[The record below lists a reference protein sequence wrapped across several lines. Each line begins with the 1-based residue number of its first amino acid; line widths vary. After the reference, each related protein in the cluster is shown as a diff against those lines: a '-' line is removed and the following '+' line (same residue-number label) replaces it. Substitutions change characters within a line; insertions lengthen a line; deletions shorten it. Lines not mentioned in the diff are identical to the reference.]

1 MYKMLYGTNKD
12 GSYKTW
18 SIAVEGNKIT
28 ISHGKMGGKQTLKEE
43 LVYGKN
49 IGRANETSDEQQALL
64 EAESRYKKQLDK
76 GYRPSLDELD
86 ELDVL
91 PMLAQDYLK
100 NGHKLTYPVLCSPK
114 KDGVRCLAIRHVDGV
129 ELRSR
134 GGKEYTVPHIQKALF
149 DVLKEGEILDGE
161 IWLHSTPL
169 EDIVSA
175 TRLQDSHLHT
185 QLQYHAF
192 DYVEQNVPFVERYAK
207 LENIFNREELNYG
220 VIVLVKHIHVYS
232 EKDMLLWHKHYVSL
246 GEEGIMLRG
255 LEGLYESGKRST
267 QLQKRKD
274 FLDEEFVITGVEE
287 DRNGNA
293 VLKVWCPVAKQHFG
307 VCYGDFNERKQQLE
321 HPDEYVGKWLNVK
334 FQSRYRDTLL
344 PSFPTGVC
352 IRACTE
358 DGTPLE

>member
-1 MYKMLYGTNKD
+1 MFKMLYGKNKD
-12 GSYKTW
+12 GSHKVW
-18 SIAVEGNKIT
+18 SINVVDNKII
-28 ISHGKMGGKQTLKEE
+28 ISHGKLGGKQIVKEE
-43 LVYGKN
+43 LIYGKN
-49 IGRANETSDEQQALL
+49 IGRINETSNEQQAIL
-64 EAESRYKKQLDK
+64 EAESRYKKQRDK

-134 GGKEYTVPHIQKALF
+134 GGKEYDVPHIQKALF

-175 TRLQDSHLHT
+175 TRRQDNHLHT

-207 LENIFNREELNYG
+207 LESVFNRDGLAHN
-220 VIVLVKHIHVYS
+220 VIVLVRHILVQN
-232 EKDMLLWHKHYVSL
+232 EEEMLSWHKYYVSL
-246 GEEGIMLRG
+246 GEEGIIARG
-255 LEGLYESGKRST
+255 LQGMYESGKRST

-274 FLDEEFVITGVEE
+274 FLDEEFVITGVQE

-293 VLKVWCPVAKQHFG
+293 VLEVWCPVAKSHFN
-307 VCYGDFNERKQQLE
+307 VCYGDFEQRKHQLE
-321 HPDEYVGKWLNVK
+321 RPNDYIGKWITIK
-334 FQSRYRDTLL
+334 YQSRYRDTLL

-352 IRACTE
+352 IRECTE
-358 DGTPLE
+358 NGVVLE